1 MKTRAALF
9 RSPAQPLETV
19 ELDLEEPHAG
29 EVLVRMAA
37 IGVCGSD
44 LHVLKGEWPR
54 PTPMVLGHEGAG
66 VVEALGEGVE
76 GLRAGDQVV
85 ICWAPACGVCG
96 PCLRGRPAACE
107 PLRAAIGAGTMLDG
121 TTRMSLGGETVYRM
135 AATGCLAEHVVVQ
148 ANAALPLGE
157 GISLDEAAL
166 LGCAALTGV
175 GAVRYA
181 SSLGPGQ
188 TALVIGAG
196 GVGQFVVQGARMAGA
211 GEIVCVDPNA
221 GRLEKA
227 AKLGATRVGHPDE
240 VASLLEGGADVAYDA
255 VGLPA
260 TSALALRHTRG
271 TGLCVLVGMPPT
283 GARLDLDPFDF
294 TNREK
299 TLTGT
304 IYGSEDPA
312 VALPLLL
319 DDVREGRLELASLL
333 GPSYPL
339 EAADEAFRASL
350 AGSPGRVLVVP

>member
-9 RSPAQPLETV
+9 RSPQQPLETV

-54 PTPMVLGHEGAG
+54 PAPMVLGHEGAG
-66 VVEALGEGVE
+66 VVEAVGEGVDT
-76 GLRAGDQVV
+76 LSAGDRVV
-85 ICWAPACGVCG
+85 ISWAPACGECTA
-96 PCLRGRPAACE
+96 CLAGRPAACE
-107 PLRAAIGAGTMLDG
+107 PLRAAIGAGTLLDG
-121 TTRMSLGGETVYRM
+121 TTRLSLGGETVYRM
-135 AATGCLAEHVVVQ
+135 TATGCLAEHVVVQ
-148 ANAALPLGE
+148 ANAALPLGDE
-157 GISLDEAAL
+157 VSLEEAAL

-181 SSLGPGQ
+181 SSLREGQ
-188 TALVIGAG
+188 SALVVGAG
-196 GVGQFVVQGARMAGA
+196 GVGQFVVQGARIAGA
-211 GEIVCVDPNA
+211 AEIVCLDPNA
-221 GRLEKA
+221 ERLERA
-227 AKLGATRVGHPDE
+227 RALGATAVGHPDDATAL
-240 VASLLEGGADVAYDA
+240 VGGGVDVAFDA
-255 VGLPA
+255 VGLPE

-271 TGLCVLVGMPPT
+271 GGLCVLVGMPPA
-283 GARLDLDPFDF
+283 GARLEVDPFDF

-312 VALPLLL
+312 VALPGLL
-319 DDVREGRLELASLL
+319 DDVRAGRLELASML
-333 GPSYPL
+333 GPRYPL